1 MREDSKGQNLI
12 DYAAKYKLFDIIE
25 RLMEAGVQCPAD
37 VKRRL
42 ARTQQ
47 KLTGAIQP
55 KSKDGA
61 ERFEKVSE
69 EEEIPIPED
78 RNSDDQ
84 KEQ

>member
-12 DYAAKYKLFDIIE
+12 DYAAKYKLFDLIE

-47 KLTGAIQP
+47 KLSGANQP
-55 KSKDGA
+55 KVKDAVGGI
-61 ERFEKVSE
+61 EKVSE
-69 EEEIPIPED
+69 EEEIPVPED
-78 RNSDDQ
+78 VNSND
-84 KEQ
+84 